1 MKNTDDASSYV
12 GLWVTADNY
21 VRQELL
27 PGGRYV
33 EARGTTEQAYTGRYT
48 ITGTH
53 IDYADDSGFTADG
66 DFINEVPP
74 PRRHASVS
82 SRELLGQR
90 NLTHR
95 QVAEGRAGHARPSVA
110 TRAGPPT

>member
-66 DFINEVPP
+66 DFINEVLHHVGM
-74 PRRHASVS
+74 RLYRAENCSAS
-82 SRELLGQR
+82 E
-90 NLTHR
+90 T
-95 QVAEGRAGHARPSVA
+95 
-110 TRAGPPT
+110 